1 MLRDIPLEIIG
12 VGRYVPE
19 RVVTND
25 EIAALCGL
33 EPAVIERSR
42 AGVHTRHWVVPGER
56 SMDLGAKAAEEAIM
70 DAGIPR
76 EEIDLILNASGG
88 AQQAIPDGAPF
99 VQRALGLNAHGTPCM
114 SVHTTCLGFMHAL
127 DVASSFLAT
136 GRYRT
141 ILIINSEISSV
152 ALDFTDP
159 HSAVLFGDAA
169 TAVIVRAPH
178 DPDSPSRLEKIHFET
193 YGEGADD
200 TAIIAGGTAHHPLSP
215 SFSPRHGLFFMDG
228 AKVFALGMAK
238 FPGFLRRFGAEDVLD
253 AKSRVDWVIPH
264 QASGK
269 ALDVLVR
276 MGVPKEKIVIT
287 LGHLGNCIS
296 ASIPASLYEAV
307 RDGRLQRGHRA
318 LIIGTGAGLT
328 LGALTLIY

>member
-1 MLRDIPLEIIG
+1 MQRDIPLQILG
-12 VGRYVPE
+12 VGRHLPE
-19 RVVTND
+19 RVVTN
-25 EIAALCGL
+25 EELAALCHI

-42 AGVHTRHWVVPGER
+42 AGVHTRRWAESGAH
-56 SMDLGAKAAEEAIM
+56 SMTLAAIAAREAIA
-70 DAGIPR
+70 DAGIDV
-76 EEIDLILNASGG
+76 EEIDLILNASGTP
-88 AQQAIPDGAPF
+88 QQAIPDGAPF
-99 VQRALGLNAHGTPCM
+99 VQRELGLNAKGTPCM

-127 DVASSFLAT
+127 DVASAFIAT
-136 GRYRT
+136 ARYRT
-141 ILIINSEISSV
+141 ILIVNSEIASIG
-152 ALDFTDP
+152 LDFDDP

-169 TAVIVRAPH
+169 TAVIVRAPE

-200 TAIIAGGTAHHPLSP
+200 TAIRAGGSARPVHHEG
-215 SFSPRHGLFFMDG
+215 FDPRDALFFMD
-228 AKVFALGMAK
+228 APKVFALGLAK
-238 FPGFLRRFGAEDVLD
+238 FPSFLRRFGAEDVLD
-253 AKSRVDWVIPH
+253 ARSRVDWVIPH

-269 ALDVLVR
+269 AIKVLTR
-276 MGVPKEKIVIT
+276 MGVPEEKIVMT

-307 RDGRLQRGHRA
+307 RDGRLQRGQRV